1 MKISLFHVNWFAS
14 AEQFCSVLRQLLPQ
28 YSVWALLLQNT
39 YISNRLVAQGRIS
52 VIYVLFYHTCSC
64 IRGQV
69 QVRAALLMTTEIRY
83 TMLCI
88 YYECA
93 ATKLDQQHVESWLS
107 EIEWI
112 VETASWFIVGVS
124 NPAPGELPSYRFQL
138 QPKSNTPEPANQ
150 SSSRLVHVRQVC
162 WEQGRNWNLQD
173 GSSPG
178 AGL

>member
-1 MKISLFHVNWFAS
+1 MPEFNTLTVIWWDQGKHLWFQRRHLSTPPECVEFKTNTMFSVSVCISQSSSVDSLICKYTMGCMKISLFHVNWFAS

-28 YSVWALLLQNT
+28 YSVWALLLQNA

-83 TMLCI
+83 TVLCI

-112 VETASWFIVGVS
+112 VETAS
-124 NPAPGELPSYRFQL
+124 
-138 QPKSNTPEPANQ
+138 
-150 SSSRLVHVRQVC
+150 
-162 WEQGRNWNLQD
+162 
-173 GSSPG
+173 
-178 AGL
+178 